1 MQAKKFLKN
10 LSLYTLEPVVFKL
23 VSFLLIP
30 IYTAYLLPQEFGDL
44 QYIISI
50 ATFLKSITTFG
61 LSTAFWKFRS
71 DLEEKEYA
79 SLSTNIIVSQFF
91 IGSLICSILVII
103 YLSGFNSMASVGL
116 ILYFTAL
123 LIKTFSENYLL
134 ICRAYNKV
142 NLYLSISILQTLLF
156 FGLNYYFL
164 SQTNLKTNGVVLAY
178 LIAFVLITIAFFPIL
193 RYKVFGK
200 INLSQ
205 IKRLLHF
212 GGPLLLGNLS
222 ILVMSISDR
231 WFLKTLSTEAELGL
245 YSYGYKFSDLIATF
259 FIYTFQ
265 LAWTPIAWKAFSTE
279 QGRSFFFKVERIIMV
294 FFPSIIFLIIP
305 FILLLARIMTVNPEF
320 NKGLNIIYIIA
331 FSHIFYAY
339 YTFNSVK
346 NLYYNKKKNIIKA
359 NIASASFNLLLN
371 ILLIGKFGMWG
382 AAIATVLSYILMY
395 IIIEFVQIPE
405 LDQFKAKRHKL
416 FIFNGISFILVITN
430 TACMLFFDS
439 LMYITPV
446 SFVSAGILV
455 GMIYLL
461 RLNDINLKDLM
472 NKKAF

>member
-30 IYTAYLLPQEFGDL
+30 IYTTYLLPQEFGEL

-71 DLEEKEYA
+71 DLNEKDYS

-91 IGSLICSILVII
+91 IGLLICLILLFIN
-103 YLSGFNSMASVGL
+103 LGGFESLVSSGL

-134 ICRAYNKV
+134 ICRAYNRV

-164 SQTNLKTNGVVLAY
+164 SQTDLKTKGVVFAY

-193 RYKVFGK
+193 RIQVFGK
-200 INLSQ
+200 INRDQ
-205 IKRLLHF
+205 IIKLLQF

-222 ILVMSISDR
+222 ILIMSISDR
-231 WFLKTLSTEAELGL
+231 WFLKTLSTESELGL

-265 LAWTPIAWKAFSTE
+265 LAWTPIAWKAFASE
-279 QGRSFFFKVERIIMV
+279 QGRTFFFKVERIIMV
-294 FFPSIIFLIIP
+294 FFPSIIFIIIP
-305 FILLLARIMTVNPEF
+305 FILLLARIMTVNVEF

-346 NLYYNKKKNIIKA
+346 NLYFNKKKNIIKA
-359 NIASASFNLLLN
+359 NIASATFNLFLN
-371 ILLIGKFGMWG
+371 ILLIGKYGMWG

-395 IIIEFVQIPE
+395 VIIEFVHIPE
-405 LDQFKAKRHKL
+405 LDQFKDKRYKL
-416 FIFNGISFILVITN
+416 FIFNSVSFCLVIAN
-430 TACMLFFDS
+430 TLCMSFFDS
-439 LMYITPV
+439 LMYITPI
-446 SFVSAGILV
+446 SFVSAAILL
-455 GMIYLL
+455 GMIYILK
-461 RLNDINLKDLM
+461 LNDINFKDLL